1 MMVVLVM
8 IIVGVAILGIA
19 IAIAWL
25 VLVRGS
31 KVTTIT
37 KEDFDHEYDELGT
50 DGELVD
56 RDRDDAWRDFHAWQL
71 MNEKERL
78 SWEETTD
85 E

>member
-8 IIVGVAILGIA
+8 IVVGVAILGIA
-19 IAIAWL
+19 IGIAWL

-31 KVTTIT
+31 RVTAIT

-50 DGELVD
+50 DGKLVD